1 MQYQEEI
8 LKKDFP
14 SVKRKGVPTKRKKRN
29 IKVTWNH
36 VGKTPEGRAKMSA
49 AKKLCHLKYD
59 PFFMV
64 DGVVGE
70 EVLIDSIN
78 TNSGVLFKD
87 DLKYLE

>member
-1 MQYQEEI
+1 MECQENVV
-8 LKKDFP
+8 KKDFP
-14 SVKRKGVPTKRKKRN
+14 SVKRKGCPRKRAKRN
-29 IKVTWNH
+29 IKMTWNH

-49 AKKLCHLKYD
+49 AKKLCYLKYD

-70 EVLIDSIN
+70 EVIIDSIN
-78 TNSGVLFKD
+78 TNSGVLFQD